1 MSKLTLLT
9 VLMGLA
15 IALFSGCASM
25 QTRTVYDRSTETKMI
40 VIQEK
45 VEDGLKTGVLTPDQS
60 RMYLDTLK
68 DIRTD
73 YAMIKDKSV
82 SRDERNRLQVRLDVL
97 GDVINKALASPV
109 KAGES
114 ADSFWERV
122 GRDLGVLPKAGEIK
136 EPSLGDRVLYLQ
148 KKIDDGRSSG
158 IYSLS
163 QADEFQARL
172 DTIRSNYLLATEGGR
187 SATIEEKEVFSRL
200 LDSLESDLRLFPLI

>member
-1 MSKLTLLT
+1 
-9 VLMGLA
+9 MGLA

>member
-1 MSKLTLLT
+1 MKKLTFLM

-15 IALFSGCASM
+15 IALSSGCASM

-45 VEDGLKTGVLTPDQS
+45 VEDGLKSGVLTPDQS

-82 SRDERNRLQVRLDVL
+82 SRDERNRLQGRLDVL
-97 GDVINKALASPV
+97 GDVINKALAPP
-109 KAGES
+109 KKTGEP

-122 GRDLGVLPKAGEIK
+122 GRDLGVLPRAGEIK
-136 EPSLGDRVLYLQ
+136 GPLLGDRVLYLQ

-163 QADEFQARL
+163 QAEEFQAKL
-172 DTIRSNYLLATEGGR
+172 DTIRSNYFLATEGGR